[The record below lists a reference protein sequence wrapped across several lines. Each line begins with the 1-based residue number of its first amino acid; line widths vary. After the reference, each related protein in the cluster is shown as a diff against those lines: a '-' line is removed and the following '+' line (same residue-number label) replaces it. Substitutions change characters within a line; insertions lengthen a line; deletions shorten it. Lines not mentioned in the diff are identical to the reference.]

1 MNILFTYCSSL
12 YALQK
17 KKNYMV
23 WRGLF
28 LSSLFIMLALRVDGV
43 GKFAIQEQADY
54 EPTTGNGSMGWGR
67 SLYLIPRE
75 VEIQCLQSNKL
86 S

>member
-1 MNILFTYCSSL
+1 
-12 YALQK
+12 
-17 KKNYMV
+17 
-23 WRGLF
+23 
-28 LSSLFIMLALRVDGV
+28 MLALRVGGV

-54 EPTTGNGSMGWGR
+54 EPITGNGSMGWGR

>member
-1 MNILFTYCSSL
+1 
-12 YALQK
+12 
-17 KKNYMV
+17 MV

-28 LSSLFIMLALRVDGV
+28 LSSLFIMLALRVGGV